1 MNRITANRIAAITCL
16 LLLVVV
22 VGCRRKKITRTDTP
36 TSGVA
41 VLVSDGCY
49 GNITQE
55 EIDVFEALNQ
65 KAFLLPIYTS
75 EKEAVD
81 LLLNDSVR
89 LAILARDLTEA
100 EKQSIKARNRQLV
113 PRSQKIGVDGIAII
127 VHKNNPDSLIS
138 LEALKK
144 VMTGEVSTWRQ
155 LNPSSPLGE
164 ILVVFD
170 HPTSSTVYFI
180 SDSVCGSEPLATDRL
195 HALNNNQA
203 VLDYVIQ
210 TPSALGI
217 IGVNWISNPHDST
230 QLSFNSR
237 IRVMAVSRAHPATA
251 ASSYKPYPAYLYLRS
266 YPLTRDVYL
275 VLTDLRGTLLSG
287 FTHFV
292 ASDRGQRIILKSG
305 LVPATKPIRTVQL
318 KEHF

>member
-1 MNRITANRIAAITCL
+1 L
-16 LLLVVV
+16 LIFS
-22 VGCRRKKITRTDTP
+22 GCDRKKITRTDTP

-41 VLVSDGCY
+41 TLASDDCY

-75 EKEAVD
+75 EKEAVE

-89 LAILARDLTEA
+89 LAILSRDLTEA
-100 EKQSIKARNRQLV
+100 EKQHIKARNRQLV
-113 PRSQKIGVDGIAII
+113 PRAQKIGVDGIAII
-127 VHKNNPDSLIS
+127 VHKDNPDSLIS
-138 LEALKK
+138 LATLQK
-144 VMTGEVSTWRQ
+144 VMTGKVRAWRE
-155 LNPSSPLGE
+155 LNASSKLGE
-164 ILVVFD
+164 IVVVFD
-170 HPTSSTVYFI
+170 NPTSSTVYFMR
-180 SDSVCGSEPLATDRL
+180 DTVCGGEPLATERL

-210 TPSALGI
+210 TPNALGV
-217 IGVNWISNPHDST
+217 IGVNWISNPHDTT
-230 QLSFNSR
+230 QLSFNSK
-237 IRVMAVSRAHPATA
+237 IRVLAVSRTHPATYG
-251 ASSYKPYPAYLYLRS
+251 SSYKPYPAYLYLRS
-266 YPLTRDVYL
+266 YPLTRDVYA

-305 LVPATKPIRTVQL
+305 LVPATKPIRTVQI

>member
-1 MNRITANRIAAITCL
+1 MMNKIIAFACILAIFA
-16 LLLVVV
+16 
-22 VGCRRKKITRTDTP
+22 GCDRKKITRTDTP

-41 VLVSDGCY
+41 TLVSDDCY

-75 EKEAVD
+75 EKEAVE

-89 LAILARDLTEA
+89 LAILARGLTEA
-100 EKQSIKARNRQLV
+100 EQQSIKARNKQLV
-113 PRSQKIGVDGIAII
+113 PRSQKIGIDGIAII

-138 LEALKK
+138 IETLRK
-144 VMTGEVSTWRQ
+144 VMTGKITAWKQ
-155 LNPSSPLGE
+155 LNASSKLGE
-164 ILVVFD
+164 IVVVFD
-170 HPTSSTVYFI
+170 NPASSTVYFI
-180 SDSVCGSEPLATDRL
+180 RDSVCGSEPLASDRL
-195 HALNNNQA
+195 HAQRNNQA

-210 TPSALGI
+210 TPNALGI

-230 QLSFNSR
+230 QLSFNSK
-237 IRVMAVSRAHPATA
+237 IRVMAVSRTHPATYG
-251 ASSYKPYPAYLYLRS
+251 SSYKPYPAHLYLRD
-266 YPLTRDVYL
+266 YPLTRDVYA
-275 VLTDLRGTLLSG
+275 VLTDLKGTLLSG

-305 LVPATKPIRTVQL
+305 LVPATKPIRTVQVR
-318 KEHF
+318 ERF

>member
-1 MNRITANRIAAITCL
+1 MMNKIIIFACIL
-16 LLLVVV
+16 LILG
-22 VGCRRKKITRTDTP
+22 GCNRKKITRTDTP

-41 VLVSDGCY
+41 TLVSDDCY

-55 EIDVFEALNQ
+55 EVDVFEALNQ
-65 KAFLLPIYTS
+65 KAFLLPIYTN
-75 EKEAVD
+75 EKEAVA

-100 EKQSIKARNRQLV
+100 EKLSIKARNRQLV

-127 VHKNNPDSLIS
+127 VHKHNPDSLIS
-138 LEALKK
+138 LETLQK
-144 VMTGEVSTWRQ
+144 VMTGKVSAWKQ
-155 LNPSSPLGE
+155 LNASSKLGE
-164 ILVVFD
+164 IVVVFD
-170 HPTSSTVYFI
+170 NPTSSTVHFI
-180 SDSVCGSEPLATDRL
+180 RDSVCGSEPLTGDRL
-195 HALNNNQA
+195 HATSNNQA
-203 VLDYVIQ
+203 VLDYVIKN
-210 TPSALGI
+210 PNALGI

-230 QLSFNSR
+230 QLSFNSK
-237 IRVMAVSRAHPATA
+237 IRVLAVSRTHPATHS
-251 ASSYKPYPAYLYLRS
+251 SSYKPYPAYLYLRS
-266 YPLTRDVYL
+266 YPLTRDVYA

-305 LVPATKPIRTVQL
+305 LVPATKPIRTVQV

>member
-1 MNRITANRIAAITCL
+1 MNRIVIFAGIL
-16 LLLVVV
+16 LIFA
-22 VGCRRKKITRTDTP
+22 GCNRKKITRTDTP
-36 TSGVA
+36 SSGVA
-41 VLVSDGCY
+41 VLASDGCY

-65 KAFLLPIYTS
+65 EAFLLPVYTS
-75 EKEAVD
+75 EKEAVA

-100 EKQSIKARNRQLV
+100 EKQIIKARNRQLV

-127 VHKNNPDSLIS
+127 VHKSNPDSLIS
-138 LEALKK
+138 LETLQK
-144 VMTGEVSTWRQ
+144 VMTGKAGTWKQ
-155 LNPSSPLGE
+155 LNPSSKLGD
-164 ILVVFD
+164 IVVVFD
-170 HPTSSTVYFI
+170 HPTSSTVSFI
-180 SDSVCGSEPLATDRL
+180 RDSVCGSDPPATDRL
-195 HALNNNQA
+195 HARSSNQA
-203 VLDYVIQ
+203 VLDYVAQ
-210 TPSALGI
+210 TPNALGV

-237 IRVMAVSRAHPATA
+237 IRVMAVSRTHPATYA
-251 ASSYKPYPAYLYLRS
+251 GSYKPYPAYLYLRS

-287 FTHFV
+287 FAHFV
-292 ASDRGQRIILKSG
+292 GSDRGQRIILKSG